1 MVARSVTRELGS
13 PALPDLTSRTAHPE
27 LNTSNVPQSSYS
39 LPPTPLTSSFEEVLP
54 SKRRRTQRA
63 IHSEDKTLPSK
74 SVLETPTHRAFS
86 EPSQTPKSTRPTRN
100 SNLILSTS
108 QSSSAVDTPQ
118 KAPTPGSSKSTP
130 TATPGQPQTEQG
142 AISPRKL
149 PLRNQTITVKPEPS
163 ETTKDSEMGAG
174 MSHTR
179 KTRQSMS
186 TRLNDAGQENGT
198 PTKAS
203 SADASTPQSSR
214 RDRRSRL
221 AAHTG
226 TKITKPP
233 PDTPAAATAKTPNGV
248 NKSATSVKQTPAE
261 TPNTSTRSRRRDR
274 RSSRVLDQT
283 PSQDKASENATAQ
296 NTSEHPSP
304 QRSNRLSNTV
314 TLNVGRKSLES
325 ILAQQQAKR
334 NAQDE
339 AAQVAPPEND
349 NHLEYDSAMYR
360 NNYGL
365 DGQMDAPT
373 SPNSMST
380 STSTA
385 ARTSGRARKP
395 TARALESFESEQRY
409 RRPRAPSAKP
419 SAAADTTTNAA
430 NTDTAEVRSRSRQKP
445 SPQPPTSTAPTPA
458 LDIAAL
464 AKQIYELAAAALADD
479 FVLPPET
486 EKWFAELQH
495 KFDGQHRKKEA
506 EATELPPPAEPVEAV
521 AAADPD
527 EASEAVE
534 SFEPTEAAEP
544 AQPAQPSEPNEAAEP
559 LPRTEEEAEAEETP
573 PTSETF
579 LENVQVSDPWTDA
592 DGWEHTGQHNKHG
605 EEFVIVGPKYEWYRP
620 NYTYGDKDL
629 PQPPVRLRSYVQS
642 EADRVFGYPP
652 CIGDRN
658 VPADIKGFFLLEN
671 VPEERAKLKAKE
683 AARARGIIVTRYMP
697 LHEIE
702 LLISL
707 YDNGQPPPP
716 PAPAPES
723 VAESKPPASTRK
735 RRRAGTAS
743 TPKDPAETPN
753 PKRRRQETENP
764 TPSEPAAIEPATE
777 LVPEPASEPAPEPP
791 SEPSTEEEASS
802 PDKKSLK
809 ITLSFGKKKF
819 MLEDI
824 ASSDSAAT
832 REQSKKRPH
841 SELEETTTTPEKS
854 HGHDTRSPKVQKV
867 STAPTAQKTPNE
879 TSTVPKATQ
888 SMGPPST
895 PAKTAETKTNATPGS
910 SEQFSTE
917 TTPGGRPRRRAAQ
930 ALIAGFQVHAEDR
943 ARRAERARAAHARR
957 KGTPLKNVTALNESH
972 AESPIRPAAV
982 NPMNVD
988 KN

>member
-13 PALPDLTSRTAHPE
+13 PALPDLTSRSRRSLSRASQASQRTAQPE
-27 LNTSNVPQSSYS
+27 LNTSSLPQSSYS
-39 LPPTPLTSSFEEVLP
+39 LPPTPLTSSFEEFLP

-118 KAPTPGSSKSTP
+118 QASTPGRSKSNP
-130 TATPGQPQTEQG
+130 TATPNQPPAERVGT
-142 AISPRKL
+142 SPRKL

-174 MSHTR
+174 MSHAR

-186 TRLNDAGQENGT
+186 TRPNDEGQEENGT
-198 PTKAS
+198 PSKAS
-203 SADASTPQSSR
+203 TADASTPQSSR

-221 AAHTG
+221 AASTG
-226 TKITKPP
+226 AKITKPTP
-233 PDTPAAATAKTPNGV
+233 ATPAAATAKTPNGV
-248 NKSATSVKQTPAE
+248 NKSSTSAKQAQAE
-261 TPNTSTRSRRRDR
+261 TPNTSTRSSRHDR
-274 RSSRVLDQT
+274 RSSRVIDQT
-283 PSQDKASENATAQ
+283 PSQKKAPESATAQ
-296 NTSEHPSP
+296 KTSEHPSP

-325 ILAQQQAKR
+325 IIAQQQAKR

-339 AAQVAPPEND
+339 AAHVAPPEND
-349 NHLEYDSAMYR
+349 NHFEYDSAMYR

-419 SAAADTTTNAA
+419 STVDATTNAA
-430 NTDTAEVRSRSRQKP
+430 NTDTVEARTRSRQKP
-445 SPQPPTSTAPTPA
+445 SPQSPTSTAPAPT

-464 AKQIYELAAAALADD
+464 AKQIYELAAAAVADD

-486 EKWFAELQH
+486 EKWFTELQQ
-495 KFDGQHRKKEA
+495 KYDEQQKKKEA
-506 EATELPPPAEPVEAV
+506 EIIELPPPAGPVELDEAVVPTGPIESAEFAKPVEPVE
-521 AAADPD
+521 P
-527 EASEAVE
+527 
-534 SFEPTEAAEP
+534 
-544 AQPAQPSEPNEAAEP
+544 AEP
-559 LPRTEEEAEAEETP
+559 LPTTEEEAETEENP

-579 LENVQVSDPWTDA
+579 LENVQASEPWTDT

-620 NYTYGDKDL
+620 NYTYGDEEL
-629 PQPPVRLRSYVQS
+629 PQPPARLRSYAQS

-671 VPEERAKLKAKE
+671 VPEERAKLRAKE

-716 PAPAPES
+716 PVPTSES
-723 VAESKPPASTRK
+723 VVESKPPASSRK
-735 RRRAGTAS
+735 RRRADTAS
-743 TPKDPAETPN
+743 TSKEPAETPN

-764 TPSEPAAIEPATE
+764 TPSEPTATEPAME
-777 LVPEPASEPAPEPP
+777 AAPEPAA
-791 SEPSTEEEASS
+791 EPSMEEASS
-802 PDKKSLK
+802 PEKKSLK

-824 ASSDSAAT
+824 AASDSAT
-832 REQSKKRPH
+832 TPEQSKKRPH
-841 SELEETTTTPEKS
+841 SEIEETTTTPEKT

-867 STAPTAQKTPNE
+867 SSTRTTAQKTPNE
-879 TSTVPKATQ
+879 NSAAQKATQ

-895 PAKTAETKTNATPGS
+895 PAKTAETKTETTPGP

-930 ALIAGFQVHAEDR
+930 ALMAGFQVHAEDR

-972 AESPIRPAAV
+972 TESPIRPAAV

>member
-1 MVARSVTRELGS
+1 
-13 PALPDLTSRTAHPE
+13 
-27 LNTSNVPQSSYS
+27 
-39 LPPTPLTSSFEEVLP
+39 
-54 SKRRRTQRA
+54 
-63 IHSEDKTLPSK
+63 
-74 SVLETPTHRAFS
+74 
-86 EPSQTPKSTRPTRN
+86 
-100 SNLILSTS
+100 
-108 QSSSAVDTPQ
+108 
-118 KAPTPGSSKSTP
+118 
-130 TATPGQPQTEQG
+130 
-142 AISPRKL
+142 
-149 PLRNQTITVKPEPS
+149 
-163 ETTKDSEMGAG
+163 MGAG

-179 KTRQSMS
+179 KTRKSMS
-186 TRLNDAGQENGT
+186 SRLNDAGQENGT
-198 PTKAS
+198 PTKAPT
-203 SADASTPQSSR
+203 ADASTPLSSR

-221 AAHTG
+221 AANTG
-226 TKITKPP
+226 AKITKPP
-233 PDTPAAATAKTPNGV
+233 PATPAAATAKTPNGV
-248 NKSATSVKQTPAE
+248 NKSATSIKQAQAE

-274 RSSRVLDQT
+274 RSSRVIDQT
-283 PSQDKASENATAQ
+283 PSQNKASESAPAQ
-296 NTSEHPSP
+296 KASEHPSP

-339 AAQVAPPEND
+339 AAHVAPPEND

-365 DGQMDAPT
+365 DGQMDTPT

-380 STSTA
+380 TTSTA

-419 SAAADTTTNAA
+419 STADATTNAA
-430 NTDTAEVRSRSRQKP
+430 NPDTVETRTRSRQKP
-445 SPQPPTSTAPTPA
+445 IPQPPTSTTPAPA

-464 AKQIYELAAAALADD
+464 AKQIYELAAAAVADD

-486 EKWFAELQH
+486 ENWFTELQQ
-495 KFDGQHRKKEA
+495 KYDKQQKKKEA
-506 EATELPPPAEPVEAV
+506 EVTELPAPAVPVELAGPVEAVESVEATEAAGLTEPTEPAEPVE
-521 AAADPD
+521 P
-527 EASEAVE
+527 
-534 SFEPTEAAEP
+534 
-544 AQPAQPSEPNEAAEP
+544 AEP
-559 LPRTEEEAEAEETP
+559 LTMTEEETETEEIP
-573 PTSETF
+573 PTSEGL
-579 LENVQVSDPWTDA
+579 LENVQVSEPWADA

-629 PQPPVRLRSYVQS
+629 PQPPARLRSYAQS

-671 VPEERAKLKAKE
+671 VPEERAKLNAKE

-716 PAPAPES
+716 PAPVPES
-723 VAESKPPASTRK
+723 VAESKPSASTRK
-735 RRRAGTAS
+735 RRRADTAS
-743 TPKDPAETPN
+743 TPKEPAETPN
-753 PKRRRQETENP
+753 PKRRRQETENLS
-764 TPSEPAAIEPATE
+764 PSEPAATEPAI
-777 LVPEPASEPAPEPP
+777 EPAPEPAP
-791 SEPSTEEEASS
+791 EPSTEEASS
-802 PDKKSLK
+802 PEKKSLK

-824 ASSDSAAT
+824 APSDSPT
-832 REQSKKRPH
+832 TPEQSKKRPH
-841 SELEETTTTPEKS
+841 SEIEETTTAPEKT

-867 STAPTAQKTPNE
+867 STSTAAQETPNE
-879 TSTVPKATQ
+879 KSAAQKATQ

-895 PAKTAETKTNATPGS
+895 PANPAETKTDTTTPSS

-930 ALIAGFQVHAEDR
+930 ALMAGFQVHAEDR

-957 KGTPLKNVTALNESH
+957 KGTPLKNVTVLNESP

-982 NPMNVD
+982 NPMNT
-988 KN
+988 N

>member
-1 MVARSVTRELGS
+1 
-13 PALPDLTSRTAHPE
+13 
-27 LNTSNVPQSSYS
+27 
-39 LPPTPLTSSFEEVLP
+39 
-54 SKRRRTQRA
+54 
-63 IHSEDKTLPSK
+63 
-74 SVLETPTHRAFS
+74 
-86 EPSQTPKSTRPTRN
+86 
-100 SNLILSTS
+100 
-108 QSSSAVDTPQ
+108 
-118 KAPTPGSSKSTP
+118 
-130 TATPGQPQTEQG
+130 
-142 AISPRKL
+142 
-149 PLRNQTITVKPEPS
+149 
-163 ETTKDSEMGAG
+163 MGAG

-198 PTKAS
+198 PSKAS
-203 SADASTPQSSR
+203 TADASTPQSSR

-221 AAHTG
+221 AASTG
-226 TKITKPP
+226 AKITKPP
-233 PDTPAAATAKTPNGV
+233 PATPTAATAKTPNGV
-248 NKSATSVKQTPAE
+248 NKSTTSVKQAQAE
-261 TPNTSTRSRRRDR
+261 TPNTSTRSSRRDR
-274 RSSRVLDQT
+274 RSSRVIDQT
-283 PSQDKASENATAQ
+283 PSQKKASESATAQ
-296 NTSEHPSP
+296 KTSEHPSP

-314 TLNVGRKSLES
+314 TLNIGRKSLES
-325 ILAQQQAKR
+325 IIAQQQAKR

-339 AAQVAPPEND
+339 AAHVAPPEND
-349 NHLEYDSAMYR
+349 NHFEYDSAMYR

-419 SAAADTTTNAA
+419 STMDATTNAA
-430 NTDTAEVRSRSRQKP
+430 NTDTVEARTRSRQKP
-445 SPQPPTSTAPTPA
+445 SPQPPTSTAPAPT

-464 AKQIYELAAAALADD
+464 AKQIYELAAAAVADD

-486 EKWFAELQH
+486 EKWFTELQQ
-495 KFDGQHRKKEA
+495 KYDEQQEMKEA
-506 EATELPPPAEPVEAV
+506 EVTELLPPAEPAGPVELDETVEAV
-521 AAADPD
+521 EAD
-527 EASEAVE
+527 EVAEAVE
-534 SFEPTEAAEP
+534 PTEPTESAEP
-544 AQPAQPSEPNEAAEP
+544 AGPVDPVDPVEPVEP
-559 LPRTEEEAEAEETP
+559 LPTTEEEVEPEENL

-579 LENVQVSDPWTDA
+579 LENVQASEPWTDA

-620 NYTYGDKDL
+620 NYTYGDKEL
-629 PQPPVRLRSYVQS
+629 PQPPARLRSYAQS

-671 VPEERAKLKAKE
+671 VPEERAKLRAKE

-716 PAPAPES
+716 PVPASES
-723 VAESKPPASTRK
+723 VVESKPPASSRK
-735 RRRAGTAS
+735 RRRTDTAS
-743 TPKDPAETPN
+743 TSKEPAETPN

-764 TPSEPAAIEPATE
+764 TPSEPAAT
-777 LVPEPASEPAPEPP
+777 EPAPEPALETAP
-791 SEPSTEEEASS
+791 EPAAEPSMEEASS
-802 PDKKSLK
+802 PEKKSLK

-824 ASSDSAAT
+824 AASDSAT
-832 REQSKKRPH
+832 TPDQSKKRPH
-841 SELEETTTTPEKS
+841 SEIEETTSTPEKT

-867 STAPTAQKTPNE
+867 SSTPTTAQKTPNE
-879 TSTVPKATQ
+879 KSAAQKATQ

-895 PAKTAETKTNATPGS
+895 PAKTAETKTEATPGS

-930 ALIAGFQVHAEDR
+930 ALMAGFQVHAEDR